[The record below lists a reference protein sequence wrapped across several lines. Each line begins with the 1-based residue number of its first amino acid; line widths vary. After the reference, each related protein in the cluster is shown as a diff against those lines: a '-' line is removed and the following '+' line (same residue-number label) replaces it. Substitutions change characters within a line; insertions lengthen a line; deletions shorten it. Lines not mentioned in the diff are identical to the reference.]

1 MLNDNEKEKLEKLQ
15 SLNMSPERILEMQ
28 EKIKNKTPLEIH
40 KMIAHSTYDRNTLDL
55 ILLQNDL
62 QMYREIT
69 SIDLACIKHT
79 SKILSN
85 VKIEKGS
92 FSRCLKVIFVI
103 RGVSIKRK
111 FISIGDKYEIEIN
124 DTSKKEI
131 VLAIIVAIT
140 NDVNRSQNTS
150 NNSN

>member
-85 VKIEKGS
+85 VKIEKGEFLPS
-92 FSRCLKVIFVI
+92 FDEYPPELRAQKQ
-103 RGVSIKRK
+103 K
-111 FISIGDKYEIEIN
+111 D
-124 DTSKKEI
+124 
-131 VLAIIVAIT
+131 
-140 NDVNRSQNTS
+140 NTF
-150 NNSN
+150 